1 MRPPIL
7 FSAAPQRGRAFAE
20 RWRGMSPPFVCVLG
34 HTETCLI
41 PGVSS
46 AGVSEHLR
54 PLTPA
59 ADAEVVDIGQAV
71 CLPDLPSNPLGAP
84 GPAGITRAALGFADL
99 HATFVGA
106 GLPVWP
112 TTSCVRVSATA
123 GGDIRLGRAVPN
135 ATDLFERGA
144 ALGHDL
150 APQGAYLVIGE
161 SVPGGTTTA
170 LALLLALGYAAHGRV
185 SGSMPGNAHA
195 LKSGVVSAALAAAGL
210 QPGEGRAAPLAA
222 VGAVGDPMQ
231 PLAAGLALGAAS
243 VGCDV
248 LLAGG
253 SQMLAV
259 AALVTA
265 LHGPAAVDGMAIGT
279 TRWIV
284 RDPAADIAGLA
295 ADISST
301 LPVLAANL
309 DFSASRHVGLQA
321 YEQFMVKE
329 GVGAGGACIAALL
342 ATGAPIERLE
352 DAIEATYD
360 GLLGRLPVTTRDPDR
375 L

>member
-7 FSAAPQRGRAFAE
+7 FSAAPRAGRAFAQ
-20 RWRGMSPPFVCVLG
+20 RWQGTSAQFVCVLG
-34 HTETCLI
+34 HTDACLI

-46 AGVSEHLR
+46 AGISEHLR

-59 ADAEVVDIGQAV
+59 ADAEVVHLGRAI
-71 CLPDLPSNPLGAP
+71 CIPDLPSNPLGAP
-84 GPAGITRAALGFADL
+84 GPAGITRAALQFAGQG
-99 HATFVGA
+99 ATFFGA
-106 GLPVWP
+106 GLRVWP
-112 TTSCVRVSATA
+112 ATACVQVSTTA

-135 ATDLFERGA
+135 ATDLCERGLTVGRE
-144 ALGHDL
+144 LGR
-150 APQGAYLVIGE
+150 QGGYLVIGE

-195 LKSGVVSAALAAAGL
+195 LKSEVVSAALAAAGL
-210 QPGEGRAAPLAA
+210 QPGGGRPAPLAA
-222 VGAVGDPMQ
+222 VAAVGDPMQ
-231 PLAAGLALGAAS
+231 PLVAGMALGAAS

-259 AALVTA
+259 AALVEA
-265 LHGPAAVDGMAIGT
+265 LHGRGALHGMAVAT

-284 RDPAADIAGLA
+284 QDPAADIAGLA
-295 ADISST
+295 ADISSD

-309 DFSASRHVGLQA
+309 DFSASRHAGLRA
-321 YEQFMVKE
+321 YEQFLVKE

-342 ATGAPIERLE
+342 ATRAPIERLE

-360 GLLGRLPVTTRDPDR
+360 GLIGRLPVTTHD
-375 L
+375 